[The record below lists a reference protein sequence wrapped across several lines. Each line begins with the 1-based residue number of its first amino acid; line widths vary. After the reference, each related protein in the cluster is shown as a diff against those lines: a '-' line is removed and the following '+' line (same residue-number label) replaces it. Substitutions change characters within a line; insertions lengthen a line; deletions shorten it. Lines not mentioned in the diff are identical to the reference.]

1 MIYVTLAVITALFLF
16 SLGKVVQHRRHKALG
31 YSRTRQR

>member
-1 MIYVTLAVITALFLF
+1 MSLSPLLPHCSLF

-31 YSRTRQR
+31 YSRTRQH